1 MSKFLTDLF
10 TNQVLAAAFITW
22 ALAQIIKLPLEYLL
36 HRNWDW
42 GLLLST
48 GGMPSS
54 HSGGMPS
61 SHSALVAALSVAV
74 GLQEGFTSPLF
85 AISWVLAMI
94 VIYDAIGIRRHAG
107 DHARVLNLMIDE
119 LFTGHPL
126 AEKELK
132 EALGHTPREVI
143 GGVLLGIVV
152 PYLMIRV

>member
-10 TNQVLAAAFITW
+10 TNQVLAAAFIAW
-22 ALAQIIKLPLEYLL
+22 ALAQIIKLPLEYFL

-54 HSGGMPS
+54 HS
-61 SHSALVAALSVAV
+61 ALVTALSVSI

-132 EALGHTPREVI
+132 EVLGHTPREVI
-143 GGVLLGIVV
+143 AGMALGIVV
-152 PYLMIRV
+152 PYLMIRVF

>member
-48 GGMPSS
+48 
-54 HSGGMPS
+54 GGMPS

-132 EALGHTPREVI
+132 EVLGHTPREVI

-152 PYLMIRV
+152 PYLMIRVF

>member
-1 MSKFLTDLF
+1 MDLF
-10 TNQVLAAAFITW
+10 FRQILSNQVLWGAFITW
-22 ALAQIIKLPLEYLL
+22 GIAQIIKVPLEYAL
-36 HRNWDW
+36 HRRWEW

-54 HSGGMPS
+54 HTALVMGASVSIGLTEGFG
-61 SHSALVAALSVAV
+61 SALFAVA
-74 GLQEGFTSPLF
+74 
-85 AISWVLAMI
+85 WVLAMI

-132 EALGHTPREVI
+132 EVLGHTPREVI
-143 GGVLLGIVV
+143 GGVLLGILV
-152 PYLMIRV
+152 PYLTIRVF

>member
-54 HSGGMPS
+54 HS
-61 SHSALVAALSVAV
+61 ALVTALSVAV

-132 EALGHTPREVI
+132 EVLGHTPREVI
-143 GGVLLGIVV
+143 AGVALGIVV
-152 PYLMIRV
+152 PYLMIRVF

>member
-10 TNQVLAAAFITW
+10 TNQVLVAAFITW
-22 ALAQIIKLPLEYLL
+22 ALAQIIKLPLEYFL

-54 HSGGMPS
+54 HS
-61 SHSALVAALSVAV
+61 ALVTALSVAV

-132 EALGHTPREVI
+132 EVLGHTPREVI

-152 PYLMIRV
+152 PYLMIRVF

>member
-54 HSGGMPS
+54 HS
-61 SHSALVAALSVAV
+61 ALVVALSVAV

-132 EALGHTPREVI
+132 ELLGHTPREVI

-152 PYLMIRV
+152 PYLMIRVF